1 MIIDEKVLNN
11 MINEY
16 DDSAYI
22 KRLYDIYNLTSKL
35 VDNDFDNG
43 KKLLNQLEDE
53 IYQIG
58 DNILSNQERLSI
70 ELKNIIR
77 VNENNNDLSKKNL
90 IEKKIENILE
100 LMDEV
105 FDKNIDE
112 NYIMDSLKTKIDE
125 VKENAIFNMKKK
137 ISIMESELNIPIT
150 FFYAASTAFLDIYK
164 KYYKEYKKNL
174 LLTKKVGD

>member
-1 MIIDEKVLNN
+1 MVVDEKILKS
-11 MINEY
+11 MINEL
-16 DDSAYI
+16 DDPGYI
-22 KRLYDIYNLTSKL
+22 NRLYDIYKLTSEI
-35 VDNDFDNG
+35 VINDLENG
-43 KKLLNQLEDE
+43 HKLLNKFEDE
-53 IYQIG
+53 IYYVNG
-58 DNILSNQERLSI
+58 KTLSQQERLSI

-77 VNENNNDLSKKNL
+77 VNEKEIDINKKNL
-90 IEKKIENILE
+90 IEKKLQNILE

-150 FFYAASTAFLDIYK
+150 FFYAAYSSFEDIYK

-174 LLTKKVGD
+174 LLTKK